1 MKKIVTLSM
10 REQIYEAL
18 KGLIL
23 DNSYGPRTV
32 LAIDRLAEEFGVSA
46 TPVREAL
53 VRLESDGLVEL
64 IPNRGAQVTDIRAE
78 DVRYIWEMRLLL
90 EPYAARMSV
99 DLVDP
104 LEIQPLEADV
114 HRLSSTPDDTALYI
128 STDIRLHEMLYL
140 HVRNDLL
147 KESIRRIHQM
157 ARRIRFF
164 AEHNAKLHEKVV
176 HEVIQEH
183 LEIIGAMQSGNPDL
197 VEPALRHHLANGEKR
212 TLSALRMER

>member
-32 LAIDRLAEEFGVSA
+32 LAIDRLADEFGVSA

-64 IPNRGAQVTDIRAE
+64 IPNRGAQVTDIREE

-99 DLVDP
+99 DLW
-104 LEIQPLEADV
+104 INGT
-114 HRLSSTPDDTALYI
+114 R
-128 STDIRLHEMLYL
+128 
-140 HVRNDLL
+140 
-147 KESIRRIHQM
+147 
-157 ARRIRFF
+157 
-164 AEHNAKLHEKVV
+164 
-176 HEVIQEH
+176 
-183 LEIIGAMQSGNPDL
+183 
-197 VEPALRHHLANGEKR
+197 PA
-212 TLSALRMER
+212 